1 MLRPNACA
9 THMHTTL
16 LLPNAGATCIC
27 TLSCSSQMLVPH
39 AYYAAP
45 LECLC
50 HTHAFYAASPQC
62 LSHMHMHTTLL
73 LPNACA
79 THMHS
84 TLLLPNA
91 CPTYICTLRCSSQM
105 LFPHA
110 YAHYAAPPQ
119 CLSHMHMHTTLL
131 RPNAGATHM
140 PSTLLLP
147 NACATSIGL
156 AITVFI
162 HRTWLYIR
170 WFPCQKLRIHT
181 VYIWSWPTLH
191 MRSMHTPES
200 VFKSPLT
207 LANFIAVSI
216 LTYYLPITCLLPI
229 CRMLTRFCP
238 SSSWRPVNFK
248 TFT

>member
-79 THMHS
+79 TCICTLRCSAQMLVPHTCTLSCSSQMLVPHAYAYYAAPPKCFSHMHMHT

-91 CPTYICTLRCSSQM
+91 CPTCICTLRCSAQMLVPHTCLLRCSSQM
-105 LFPHA
+105 LV
-110 YAHYAAPPQ
+110 PQ
-119 CLSHMHMHTTLL
+119 
-131 RPNAGATHM
+131 A
-140 PSTLLLP
+140 
-147 NACATSIGL
+147 
-156 AITVFI
+156 
-162 HRTWLYIR
+162 
-170 WFPCQKLRIHT
+170 
-181 VYIWSWPTLH
+181 
-191 MRSMHTPES
+191 
-200 VFKSPLT
+200 
-207 LANFIAVSI
+207 
-216 LTYYLPITCLLPI
+216 
-229 CRMLTRFCP
+229 
-238 SSSWRPVNFK
+238 
-248 TFT
+248 